1 MLAVRKMRK
10 GKGNV
15 ELVDVPMPKIGPTD
29 VLMKV
34 WAAGVCGSDLNI
46 EADTHFYRAPVTLG
60 HEYSG
65 VVVEVGREVRKVKVG
80 DKIVS
85 DIEAPGGW
93 LGVELDGSY
102 ASHMRIPESV
112 VHVCPPE
119 MSLDAAALVEP
130 ATGGMLHCL
139 QERNTINAG
148 DFVLVI
154 GPGPMGILA
163 VQFARIRGARAVALV
178 GLRDDTE
185 RLAVGRKVG
194 ADHIFVYED
203 EPLEKIRELSGGG
216 ADFVA
221 DCAGTPGRHPAGHRR
236 GPARLHRAGRQGAR
250 RPDRHV
256 GQADHPELRQGGHGA
271 AGPARRLELERAGDL
286 GAGGAVPGP
295 GGHRLQGHDHPPL
308 QAGGVADGLR
318 QPEGQ
323 EGRQGL
329 HSSQR
334 HGLGGLDLEAAQRQ
348 SLRSL
353 YSGGGCADEHGR
365 QAGVQR
371 QS

>member
-15 ELVDVPMPKIGPTD
+15 ELVELPVPKIGPGD

-65 VVVEVGREVRKVKVG
+65 VVVEVGKEVRKVKVG

-163 VQFARIRGARAVALV
+163 VQFAKIRGARAVALV
-178 GLRDDTE
+178 GLRDDKE

-203 EPLEKIRELSGGG
+203 DPLERIRELSGGG

-221 DCAGTPGRHPAGHRR
+221 DCAGTQTGTQLAIDAARKASTGRGGR
-236 GPARLHRAGRQGAR
+236 GRIALIAMWGKPITLNFDQVAM
-250 RPDRHV
+250 
-256 GQADHPELRQGGHGA
+256 GQ
-271 AGPARRLELERAGDL
+271 
-286 GAGGAVPGP
+286 
-295 GGHRLQGHDHPPL
+295 
-308 QAGGVADGLR
+308 
-318 QPEGQ
+318 
-323 EGRQGL
+323 
-329 HSSQR
+329 
-334 HGLGGLDLEAAQRQ
+334 LDLHGGWSWNGPETWELAVQFLARGVIDYKSMITRRYKLEEWQTAFAN
-348 SLRSL
+348 LRAKKDVKAFIHPN
-353 YSGGGCADEHGR
+353 GTDWAE
-365 QAGVQR
+365 
-371 QS
+371 